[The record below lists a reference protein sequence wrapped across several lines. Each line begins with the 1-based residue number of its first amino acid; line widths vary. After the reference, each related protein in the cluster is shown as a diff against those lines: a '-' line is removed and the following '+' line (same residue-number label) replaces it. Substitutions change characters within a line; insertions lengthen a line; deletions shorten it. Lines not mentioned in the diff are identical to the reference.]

1 MERHIAFCVNNEYAN
16 YIRPVIKSIIRFH
29 ENDRDKYVINILSD
43 NVSIKNRHVLKEM
56 GNNLNNINIVVHI
69 IDDHKLKNLK
79 KGNWTIHTWYRILLP
94 EILPNDIDRV
104 LYLDADTL
112 VLTNL
117 SHLFKINM
125 KDKSIAASIDYQNL
139 FDYAFERC
147 GYEKSKGYVC
157 AGVMMINLD
166 YWRRNNISSK
176 IITWAQQNEDKIKCP
191 DQDSINFVCKD
202 CKIVL
207 PMKYGIMDCFLTNPI
222 FKENGYREQIQD
234 CLNNPVIVHYN
245 GFPPWYKEYKK
256 HFYYD
261 KWDNF
266 NKLLNKPVKPKYQ
279 ANGWLLCKIIGWRSI
294 QKLKS
299 LLKFHISH

>member
-56 GNNLNNINIVVHI
+56 VNNLNNINIVFHI
-69 IDDHKLKNLK
+69 IDDQKLKNLK

-125 KDKSIAASIDYQNL
+125 KHKSIAASIDYQNL

-166 YWRRNNISSK
+166 YWRANKITDRIIKWAKANEGKIKNPDQDAINYICRDSK
-176 IITWAQQNEDKIKCP
+176 II
-191 DQDSINFVCKD
+191 
-202 CKIVL
+202 L
-207 PMKYGIMDCFLTNPI
+207 PMRYGFMNCFVTNPV
-222 FKENGYREQIQD
+222 FRQNGYDEQID
-234 CLNNPVIVHYN
+234 ECIETPVIIHYCST
-245 GFPPWYKEYKK
+245 PPWYKEYRK
-256 HFYYD
+256 H
-261 KWDNF
+261 
-266 NKLLNKPVKPKYQ
+266 LLHDEWEKYNRMLDKPVKRHYQ
-279 ANGWLLCKIIGWRSI
+279 AKNLLKIKIILWRLLHFK
-294 QKLKS
+294 KL
-299 LLKFHISH
+299 